1 MKKIF
6 TLLIAILLGAAGW
19 YFFYW
24 QNTPQYAAGEIQQ
37 AVSKKD
43 YDSFRSRVDQE
54 KVYSFAVDDVSDY
67 LTEDKLP
74 EHYIAA
80 ALIKGFKKEIVSELI
95 RRTEKEFKNQESG
108 KSIADKPVK
117 TITAYIGSSALSMT
131 DVLNVE
137 EKGKEAV
144 VDVKLHDKDLQK
156 DFTWKVLMEK
166 DVNNRWTA
174 VRVLNLKEY
183 IAEREQ
189 LKKQQEKK

>member
-6 TLLIAILLGAAGW
+6 SLLIVILLGAAGW
-19 YFFYW
+19 YFLYW
-24 QNTPQYAAGEIQQ
+24 QNTPAYAAGEIQQ
-37 AVSKKD
+37 AVAKKD
-43 YDSFRSRVDQE
+43 YNLFRSRVDQE
-54 KVYSFAVDDVSDY
+54 QVYSALVDDVSDY

-74 EHYIAA
+74 EHYIAS

-95 RRTEKEFKNQESG
+95 RRTEKEFKSEEAG